1 MIVREAKR
9 LDSVFRLVVS
19 HVAKNPAKIK
29 KIFDRNTREG
39 ILTRIFDKYE
49 YKSENGQ
56 SEKHNSNKENDIKI
70 TKQPSFNELHQGP
83 TGDFL
88 LMSKENWMD
97 IRGCSTDN
105 TNFGMDNQTI
115 TKAAAHNLTQIAL
128 VGSVRIYHVD
138 HGKQEREGRP
148 AKEWEKRKENMKSIL
163 KTKIINLEI
172 QEDGIYQTRIS
183 IK

>member
-1 MIVREAKR
+1 
-9 LDSVFRLVVS
+9 
-19 HVAKNPAKIK
+19 VAKNPAKIK

-56 SEKHNSNKENDIKI
+56 NSNKENDIKI

-128 VGSVRIYHVD
+128 VGSMRIYHVD